1 MAGTILFRISRLPV
15 YDCRELKIILH
26 NVLYGRASNRNEHQG
41 YLLGWGGGGGKG
53 PPFWGVK

>member
-41 YLLGWGGGGGKG
+41 YLLGWGGGG
-53 PPFWGVK
+53 VKAASS